1 MILAWDCY
9 ELGRLAYNTED
20 YYHTIMWMEEALAK
34 IRQFHDEGVDENIV
48 AILDYLA
55 FAQYKVNIGA
65 RLLKLFRN

>member
-34 IRQFHDEGVDENIV
+34 VRESNEDGWEDNIV

-55 FAQYKVNIGA
+55 FAQYKVKLVA
-65 RLLKLFRN
+65 RLLWLL